1 MSGTKIRKM
10 TIEDVAAV
18 VVVENICFITP
29 WSEESFK
36 NELTT
41 NMLAVYYVAEIE
53 GKVIGY
59 AGMWHV
65 MDELHITNVAVHPD
79 YQGRKIGNQLLEA
92 LISFSSSGP
101 YKGMT
106 LEVRVSNEV
115 AINLYTKYGFE
126 KLGIRKG
133 YYQDNKEDAM
143 VMWKELNK

>member
-1 MSGTKIRKM
+1 MNAAKIRKM
-10 TIEDVAAV
+10 TLEDLAAV
-18 VVVENICFITP
+18 VVVENICFTTP
-29 WSEESFK
+29 WSEDSFR

-41 NMLAVYYVAEIE
+41 NMLAVYYVAE
-53 GKVIGY
+53 VDDHVVGY

-79 YQGRKIGNQLLEA
+79 YQGRSIGNQLLEA
-92 LISFSSSGP
+92 LIGFSASGP

-115 AINLYTKYGFE
+115 AINLYKKYGFE
-126 KLGIRKG
+126 KLGIRRG